1 VYLKLA
7 TTNCNIEWKRR
18 EMVAEM
24 QLEIPG
30 KIREKPSLG
39 VREIE
44 QVASEPKNYWLLNFA
59 HGWGDLG
66 QNENLPHGL
75 RL

>member
-1 VYLKLA
+1 
-7 TTNCNIEWKRR
+7 
-18 EMVAEM
+18 MGAEM

-30 KIREKPSLG
+30 KIRGKPSLG

-59 HGWGDLG
+59 H
-66 QNENLPHGL
+66 
-75 RL
+75 

>member
-1 VYLKLA
+1 
-7 TTNCNIEWKRR
+7 
-18 EMVAEM
+18 M

-30 KIREKPSLG
+30 KIRGKPSLG